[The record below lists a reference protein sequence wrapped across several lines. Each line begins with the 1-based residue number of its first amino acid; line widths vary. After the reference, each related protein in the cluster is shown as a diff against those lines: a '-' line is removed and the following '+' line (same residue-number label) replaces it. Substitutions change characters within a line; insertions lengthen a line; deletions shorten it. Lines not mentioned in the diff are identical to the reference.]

1 MVFRRN
7 FKKHKDSDT
16 DVCHIAASRSSPGKY
31 NTIARLFEL
40 MKIIS
45 DDQLLILLKDLLK
58 DSLTNHIFKLIIDMT
73 DEQQAL
79 LSEYLETSASTNDR
93 NERRGHFRKL
103 CLIPVDYKVQGRVF
117 DGYILDI
124 SAFGVFIETYDY
136 FFGGQEIIMAFS
148 VPNYQKPLK
157 LAVKSFWSSQH

>member
-1 MVFRRN
+1 VVFRRN

-58 DSLTNHIFKLIIDMT
+58 DSLTNHISSIPERFLKKAYFSRFHKVFYRFVVAEYSFII
-73 DEQQAL
+73 L
-79 LSEYLETSASTNDR
+79 
-93 NERRGHFRKL
+93 FV
-103 CLIPVDYKVQGRVF
+103 I
-117 DGYILDI
+117 II
-124 SAFGVFIETYDY
+124 SIKIKD
-136 FFGGQEIIMAFS
+136 
-148 VPNYQKPLK
+148 
-157 LAVKSFWSSQH
+157 